1 MASTIPTLAHKPS
14 TLRIWGYGVVSAV
27 FLFLLLFTSSPFL
40 GDTMDYVESIQSSL
54 PCHSISK
61 CPELWDAGHLLWRPL
76 GYFLSPPLFP
86 LLNRLVGPDVR
97 MSIALLLVILSVVGL
112 FIAAILLYAILVTST
127 NRPLL
132 SLVLIVGFLCAN
144 ASLEAL
150 HSGSPYSLGLACL
163 MGSVWFLQQE
173 SQAGSTQS
181 AAFAGVCGAAAVS
194 FWLPYL
200 AALPATLCWVLL
212 DGKAKRLRRAVVL
225 TVTTTAAGALLFG
238 LGAHFRGVESIS
250 DFGKWLASSD
260 HGIVQNRNLIRSLFG
275 LPRAFLY
282 MGEFGVK
289 MKQFLFK
296 DPFAHVRLAELFW
309 LGFWWKLALFY
320 AALFSLLGLY
330 RRDSGRKALGL
341 FVVALLA
348 NMAVALGFEGG
359 SPERYFPLYPFF
371 FIALAQCLCWTS
383 APRLFRAVVSLFL
396 AVMILGNVPEFAATR
411 VRSEEDRA
419 ARRLSP
425 LLPLRPA
432 SYVFVLSQDGIGS
445 LRRNSPFHH
454 INQGAGFEITSVYM
468 PMVTAHWKH
477 DFATRVLSVWRD
489 GGDVWLTTRVW
500 AQRPEVEWG
509 WVEGDDP
516 NLSWNGIVDFFRS
529 FDHGPAVGGDDG
541 FVLLL
546 GSARN
551 QALLTSDANN

>member
-1 MASTIPTLAHKPS
+1 
-14 TLRIWGYGVVSAV
+14 
-27 FLFLLLFTSSPFL
+27 
-40 GDTMDYVESIQSSL
+40 
-54 PCHSISK
+54 
-61 CPELWDAGHLLWRPL
+61 
-76 GYFLSPPLFP
+76 
-86 LLNRLVGPDVR
+86 
-97 MSIALLLVILSVVGL
+97 
-112 FIAAILLYAILVTST
+112 
-127 NRPLL
+127 
-132 SLVLIVGFLCAN
+132 
-144 ASLEAL
+144 
-150 HSGSPYSLGLACL
+150 
-163 MGSVWFLQQE
+163 
-173 SQAGSTQS
+173 
-181 AAFAGVCGAAAVS
+181 
-194 FWLPYL
+194 
-200 AALPATLCWVLL
+200 
-212 DGKAKRLRRAVVL
+212 
-225 TVTTTAAGALLFG
+225 
-238 LGAHFRGVESIS
+238 
-250 DFGKWLASSD
+250 
-260 HGIVQNRNLIRSLFG
+260 
-275 LPRAFLY
+275 
-282 MGEFGVK
+282 
-289 MKQFLFK
+289 
-296 DPFAHVRLAELFW
+296 
-309 LGFWWKLALFY
+309 
-320 AALFSLLGLY
+320 
-330 RRDSGRKALGL
+330 
-341 FVVALLA
+341 
-348 NMAVALGFEGG
+348 
-359 SPERYFPLYPFF
+359 
-371 FIALAQCLCWTS
+371 
-383 APRLFRAVVSLFL
+383 L

-516 NLSWNGIVDFFRS
+516 NLSWNSIVDFFRS